1 TIVTAGRGR
10 LAECAESATIG
21 DSRMERPKRRRPARS
36 LFERAEI
43 TTRDV
48 AVFLLWY
55 AALPLGI
62 YSYVWWTRWGHN
74 GTDEGWVNLKIIGIT
89 WLLTFI
95 LFANGAIQQRL
106 KKIARR
112 DGVTPEVLVSQV
124 EPPIQTNRERVTM
137 LAAILISTAFG
148 SYGLWWWKYARDGEV
163 SRDDV
168 TSAKVLAGAW
178 VMVLLICVIQF
189 RSGARNM
196 RRQLEARRLARKKR
210 KKRKKPGRPLGERLP
225 DNGTDSQP

>member
-1 TIVTAGRGR
+1 
-10 LAECAESATIG
+10 
-21 DSRMERPKRRRPARS
+21 

-43 TTRDV
+43 TTKDV
-48 AVFLLWY
+48 ALFLLWY

-62 YSYVWWTRWGHN
+62 YSYVWWTRWGHD
-74 GTDEGWVNLKIIGIT
+74 GTDEGWLYLKIIGVT

-95 LFANGAIQQRL
+95 LFANGAIQQRI

-124 EPPIQTNRERVTM
+124 ESPIQTNQERIRM
-137 LAAILISTAFG
+137 LAAILVSTAFG
-148 SYGLWWWKYARDGEV
+148 FYGLWWWKYARDGRV
-163 SRDDV
+163 SQEDV
-168 TSAKVLAGAW
+168 TSAKVVVGAW
-178 VMVLLICVIQF
+178 FVVLLICVIQF

-210 KKRKKPGRPLGERLP
+210 RRRKTPGRPLGEHRP
-225 DNGTDSQP
+225 DDGTDSQP